1 MHSFVTYLKEADRY
15 KWHRADNQLSAADLR
30 RLVHYASALRMH
42 LLRSI
47 DKVNRLEKQLLEFS
61 YVNWMRDQIDWCWNA
76 GRSILDAEESTEQ
89 HQRNQ
94 KSEYERLRL
103 ACSEL
108 EADLAKFIG
117 K

>member
-61 YVNWMRDQIDWCWNA
+61 YVNWMRDQI
-76 GRSILDAEESTEQ
+76 E
-89 HQRNQ
+89 RNQ